1 MRRDFYRGSQ
11 DSLADRME
19 ERRSAGTSLFRGEM
33 WTDLLELRHMY
44 WHRCNPWPWEV
55 LNCSIILGYKQL
67 GENCNV
73 LWALFVL

>member
-33 WTDLLELRHMY
+33 WTDMLEQCHMY
-44 WHRCNPWPWEV
+44 WHCCNPWP
-55 LNCSIILGYKQL
+55 
-67 GENCNV
+67 
-73 LWALFVL
+73 